1 MIVEKTNETEAVYLG
16 DVKEN
21 KVDIDRENIDF
32 IASILTTNLYANPL
46 ESFLRETI
54 SNGEDS
60 QKEAKIDDPLLL
72 IINRDG
78 DLHFRLTIRDFGTG
92 ISEEKFDKIYRKIG
106 TSTKRDSNEYIGHF
120 GIGKFASLAVADVV
134 NIVSYYNNV
143 RYDYLMYKNGE
154 GINIDKISITAGQ
167 YRNGLEVSVRLDIRN
182 YAYQLRSVLHKFV
195 FFEKLYISDDSH
207 IVFSEDTVNKF
218 NHRKIHHTDCFSSCD
233 FNATFKDYILYNK
246 VLYPLTISRGDIVT
260 TNQVFLRFDIG
271 ELDVT
276 PNRESL
282 RFSNKTET
290 SIKSKISQ
298 FNSYIE
304 NKLTEKDSLNF
315 ESLRDWTNYW
325 RNGDINININ
335 EFTNLTVLVKD
346 VVSFFPSLKLKIT
359 YKDKE
364 VSSTI
369 SPIVNLLGSAR
380 ISEFVKYHKSYD
392 IFYSK
397 DHWVHFRD
405 FLEESYPFLIT
416 SDNSYSAI
424 TKKYINSKYKRNSSL
439 YILDENK
446 FIAFKHYIL
455 KYFIAAYKTECPS
468 KSTLDSFMF
477 VYKDLKKSIESIP
490 IFNNKDV
497 PQSFKDDL
505 KKQKASQQGYTVAP
519 STTTESRKVAIQILG
534 KPGAI
539 KWRANYAYEHSSVV
553 ETIDLEELI
562 KNNKKKLIV
571 YGDKTDTIIKTL
583 EYIFREKGLKDKYI
597 FVQLVESKFKYLKPY
612 KNTIEVYDF
621 INSNSKTIRELAT
634 VYNVFKNKE
643 SLPKMVQSILMYS
656 YRIIDLIHPKYI
668 SALIKLRTIQEK
680 NRYYGWMHDKDVVD
694 ILEAYISKGWV
705 DVKLEDVKDF
715 KFSNLIDS
723 LSEYNWNGCKLVQ
736 SRAFVFC
743 IVKSKLVLPKPE
755 AYKYLKDN
763 PII

>member
-32 IASILTTNLYANPL
+32 IASILTTNLYSNPL

-143 RYDYLMYKNGE
+143 RYDYLMHKNGE
-154 GINIDKISITAGQ
+154 GINIDKISSTAGQ

-182 YAYQLRSVLHKFV
+182 YAFPLRSVLHKFV
-195 FFEKLYISDDSH
+195 FFEKLYISDDAH
-207 IVFSEDTVNKF
+207 IVFSEDTINKF
-218 NHRKIHHTDCFSSCD
+218 NHRKIYHTDCFSSCN
-233 FNATFKDYILYNK
+233 FITTPKDYILYNK
-246 VLYPLTISRGDIVT
+246 VLYPLAISRGDMLVA
-260 TNQVFLRFDIG
+260 NQVFLRFDIG

-298 FNSYIE
+298 CNSYIE
-304 NKLTEKDSLNF
+304 KKLIEKDFSNF
-315 ESLRDWTNYW
+315 ENLYDWINYW
-325 RNGDINININ
+325 RNGEINIEIN
-335 EFTNLTVLVKD
+335 EFTNITVLVKN
-346 VVSFFPSLKLKIT
+346 VVSLFPSLKLKVT

-364 VSSTI
+364 VSSTM
-369 SPIVNLLGSAR
+369 SPIVNLLGSSR
-380 ISEFVKYHKSYD
+380 ISDFIKYHKSYD
-392 IFYSK
+392 IFYAK
-397 DHWVHFRD
+397 DHWVHFRY
-405 FLEESYPFLIT
+405 FVESYPFLRT

-424 TKKYINSKYKRNSSL
+424 TKKYINSKYNNKSSL

-455 KYFIAAYKTECPS
+455 KYFIAVYKAECPS
-468 KSTLDSFMF
+468 KSDLDSFMF
-477 VYKDLKKSIESIP
+477 LYKDLKKTIESIP

-505 KKQKASQQGYTVAP
+505 KKQKVSQQGYSVAS
-519 STTTESRKVAIQILG
+519 STATESRKVAIQILG
-534 KPGAI
+534 KPGVI
-539 KWRANYAYEHSSVV
+539 KWSANYAYERSSVV
-553 ETIDLEELI
+553 ETVDLEELI

-583 EYIFREKGLKDKYI
+583 EYIFREKGLKNKYT
-597 FVQLVESKFKYLKPY
+597 FVQLVGSKFKYLEPY

-621 INSNSKTIRELAT
+621 INSNSKIIRELAT
-634 VYNVFKNKE
+634 AYNVFKNKE
-643 SLPKMVQSILMYS
+643 SLPKMVQSILMNS

-668 SALIKLRTIQEK
+668 STLIKLRTILEK
-680 NRYYGWMHDKDVVD
+680 NRYYGWMNDKDIVD
-694 ILEAYISKGWV
+694 IFEAYISKGWV
-705 DVKLEDVKDF
+705 DIKLEDIKDF

-723 LSEYNWNGCKLVQ
+723 LSEYNWNGYKLVQ

-743 IVKSKLVLPKPE
+743 IIKSKLVLPEPE